1 MLLIRNWWLIA
12 LRGIS
17 SIIFSLYFF
26 LYPELT
32 IEILAKGFCLYAFAD
47 GAFCIL
53 VALLTAKNTAWRA
66 IFFIIG
72 LLGLA
77 AGLLTLY
84 QPILTA
90 VFLFLSIG
98 PWVIFTGALEIIAG
112 YILKKEFEGTGWL
125 KIAGVVSLA
134 IGGFIMLQPFLGF
147 PALATLIGTFQI
159 LRGIINLLISFGV
172 KLNRNKIESE
182 LESLAK
188 S

>member
-1 MLLIRNWWLIA
+1 MLLVRNWWLIA

-32 IEILAKGFCLYAFAD
+32 IEILAKGFCLYAFVD

-53 VALLTAKNTAWRA
+53 VALLTAKHRVWRA

-72 LLGLA
+72 LLGFA

-90 VFLFLSIG
+90 FFLFLSIG
-98 PWVIFTGALEIIAG
+98 PWVIFTGILEIIAG
-112 YILKKEFEGTGWL
+112 YILKKEFEGTVWL
-125 KIAGVVSLA
+125 KIAGVISLI
-134 IGGFIMLQPFLGF
+134 IGGYIMVQPFLGF
-147 PALATLIGTFQI
+147 PAIATLIGTFQI
-159 LRGIINLLISFGV
+159 VRGIINLLISFGIRHNQ
-172 KLNRNKIESE
+172 KE
-182 LESLAK
+182 LEAVINA
-188 S
+188 

>member
-1 MLLIRNWWLIA
+1 MLLIRNWWLIG

-17 SIIFSLYFF
+17 SVIFSLYFF
-26 LYPELT
+26 LYPDLT

-47 GAFCIL
+47 AAFCIL

-77 AGLLTLY
+77 AGLLTIY

-98 PWVIFTGALEIIAG
+98 PWAIFTGILEIIAG
-112 YILKKEFEGTGWL
+112 YVLKKEFASTGWL
-125 KIAGVVSLA
+125 RIAGVVSLA
-134 IGGFIMLQPFLGF
+134 IGGFIIVQPFVGF
-147 PALATLIGTFQI
+147 PAPATLIGTFQI
-159 LRGIINLLISFGV
+159 LRGIVNLLISFG
-172 KLNRNKIESE
+172 LRHNRKE
-182 LESLAK
+182 LEAVIDA
-188 S
+188 